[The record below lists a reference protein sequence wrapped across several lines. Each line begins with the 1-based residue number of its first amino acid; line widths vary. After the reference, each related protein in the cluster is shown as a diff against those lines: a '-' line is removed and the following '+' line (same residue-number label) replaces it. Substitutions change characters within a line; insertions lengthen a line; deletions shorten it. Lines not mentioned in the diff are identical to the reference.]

1 MRDNAVSFHA
11 STESM
16 WLGAYRT
23 TRQWEDEM
31 CEQLDCDC
39 TARSSSAA
47 CVGGVVGESDLCDL
61 MVEGGE
67 SDGEESDEE

>member
-1 MRDNAVSFHA
+1 
-11 STESM
+11 
-16 WLGAYRT
+16 
-23 TRQWEDEM
+23 M
-31 CEQLDCDC
+31 CEQLDCDS
-39 TARSSSAA
+39 TASSAA